1 MISSKKIWIA
11 AGLLLS
17 VLLVFSKFKNQEE
30 PSRGYEE
37 FKARTKDSSKSN
49 SAITPPEIK
58 AIAEKVIQ
66 SEKQVL
72 DAVITEARVLYVGV
86 RNDGTRRDGYA
97 SYLCQ
102 TMSDYPGA
110 SWERVKVVQ
119 VNTSN
124 HPDRDNAYGVL
135 LGEAWC
141 K

>member
-1 MISSKKIWIA
+1 MAQKSFFGTWLFRGIAAVIFMFLFSKCGDKDSENTRSQSKAANAAVAKKI
-11 AGLLLS
+11 
-17 VLLVFSKFKNQEE
+17 
-30 PSRGYEE
+30 
-37 FKARTKDSSKSN
+37 
-49 SAITPPEIK
+49 
-58 AIAEKVIQ
+58 IQ
-66 SEKQVL
+66 SEPQVL
-72 DAVITEARVLYVGV
+72 DAVITDARVLYVGV

-124 HPDRDNAYGVL
+124 HPERDNAYGVL